1 MVKEIKTFEA
11 PVLKKQAKRIQK
23 ITDEVLDIVS
33 DMLDTLNESKGVG
46 LAANQLDILRR
57 IILVDEG
64 EDVFCLINPRI
75 VKTEGE
81 EIATE
86 GCLSFPKIIAEVK
99 RAKVIKV
106 KGQTLQGKNICKEIE
121 GLVARIYQHEIDHL
135 NGITFLERAEPG
147 TIREMKVEVE
157 EENIEI

>member
-1 MVKEIKTFEA
+1 MVKEIKTFDA
-11 PVLKKQAKRIQK
+11 PVLKKPAKRLQK

-33 DMLDTLNESKGVG
+33 DMLDTLNENRGVG
-46 LAANQLDILRR
+46 LAANQVNILKR

-64 EDVFCLINPRI
+64 EDVFCLINPRL
-75 VKTEGE
+75 VKAEGE

-99 RAKVIKV
+99 RAKKIKV

-121 GLVARIYQHEIDHL
+121 GIVARIYQHEIDHL

-147 TIREMKVEVE
+147 TIREMQVE
-157 EENIEI
+157 EDVEQVQR

>member
-1 MVKEIKTFEA
+1 MVKEIKTFDA
-11 PVLKKQAKRIQK
+11 PVLKKPAKRIQK

-33 DMLDTLNESKGVG
+33 DMLDTLNENKGVG
-46 LAANQLDILRR
+46 LAANQLDIPRR

-75 VKTEGE
+75 VKAEGE

-99 RAKVIKV
+99 RAKKIKV
-106 KGQTLQGKNICKEIE
+106 KGQTLQGKNICKEAE
-121 GLVARIYQHEIDHL
+121 GIVARIYQHEIDHL
-135 NGITFLERAEPG
+135 SGITFLERAEPD
-147 TIREMKVEVE
+147 TIREIEE
-157 EENIEI
+157 DIGEENIQK